1 MAYLLYTLL
10 VTFKYKNMNLKEKI
24 EKAGIENCMFLTPM
38 RPIRTYFGLISLT
51 SSSDPEI
58 IVPAK
63 ITEERYKLKDNYK
76 ITLKSV
82 YDGFG
87 SNHFYISDLE
97 SLIKSGTIEFF
108 VRS

>member
-1 MAYLLYTLL
+1 
-10 VTFKYKNMNLKEKI
+10 MNLKEKI
-24 EKAGIENCMFLTPM
+24 EKAGIENCMFLIPM
-38 RPIRTYFGLISLT
+38 RPVRTYFGLISLT

-87 SNHFYISDLE
+87 SDHFYISDLE
-97 SLIKSGTIEFF
+97 SLIESGTIEFF

>member
-1 MAYLLYTLL
+1 
-10 VTFKYKNMNLKEKI
+10 MNLKEKI
-24 EKAGIENCMFLTPM
+24 ENAGIENCMFLVPM
-38 RPIRTYFGLISLT
+38 RPVRTYFGLISLT

-58 IVPAK
+58 VVPAK

-87 SNHFYISDLE
+87 SDHFYISDLE
-97 SLIKSGTIEFF
+97 ILIKSGTIEFF
-108 VRS
+108 VRA

>member
-1 MAYLLYTLL
+1 MD
-10 VTFKYKNMNLKEKI
+10 LKEKI
-24 EKAGIENCMFLTPM
+24 EKVGIENCMFLIPM
-38 RPIRTYFGLISLT
+38 RPVRTYFGLISLT

-58 IVPAK
+58 VVPAK

-87 SNHFYISDLE
+87 SDHFYMSDLE

>member
-1 MAYLLYTLL
+1 
-10 VTFKYKNMNLKEKI
+10 MNLKEKI
-24 EKAGIENCMFLTPM
+24 EKAGIENCMFLVPM
-38 RPIRTYFGLISLT
+38 RPVRTYFGLISLT

-76 ITLKSV
+76 ISLKSV
-82 YDGFG
+82 YDSFG
-87 SNHFYISDLE
+87 KEHYYVSDLE
-97 SLIKSGTIEFF
+97 SLISSGTIEFF

>member
-1 MAYLLYTLL
+1 MD
-10 VTFKYKNMNLKEKI
+10 LKEKI
-24 EKAGIENCMFLTPM
+24 EKVGIENCMFLIPM
-38 RPIRTYFGLISLT
+38 RPVRTYFGLISLT

-87 SNHFYISDLE
+87 SDHFYISDLE
-97 SLIKSGTIEFF
+97 SLISSGTIEFF

>member
-1 MAYLLYTLL
+1 
-10 VTFKYKNMNLKEKI
+10 MNLKEKI
-24 EKAGIENCMFLTPM
+24 ESAGIENCMFLVPM
-38 RPIRTYFGLISLT
+38 RPVRTYFGLISLT
-51 SSSDPEI
+51 SSSDTEI

-87 SNHFYISDLE
+87 SDHFYISDLE

>member
-1 MAYLLYTLL
+1 
-10 VTFKYKNMNLKEKI
+10 MNLKEKI
-24 EKAGIENCMFLTPM
+24 ENAGIENCMFLVPM
-38 RPIRTYFGLISLT
+38 RPVRTYFGLISLT

-76 ITLKSV
+76 ISLKSI
-82 YDGFG
+82 YDIFG
-87 SNHFYISDLE
+87 KEHYYVSDLE
-97 SLIKSGTIEFF
+97 SLISSGTIEFY

>member
-1 MAYLLYTLL
+1 MD
-10 VTFKYKNMNLKEKI
+10 LKEKI
-24 EKAGIENCMFLTPM
+24 EKVGIGNCMFLVPM
-38 RPIRTYFGLISLT
+38 RPVRTYFGLISWT
-51 SSSDPEI
+51 SSSDSEI

-76 ITLKSV
+76 ITLKSI

-87 SNHFYISDLE
+87 KDHYYISDLE
-97 SLIKSGTIEFF
+97 NLISSGTVEFF

>member
-1 MAYLLYTLL
+1 
-10 VTFKYKNMNLKEKI
+10 MNLKEKI
-24 EKAGIENCMFLTPM
+24 ENAGIENCMFLVPM
-38 RPIRTYFGLISLT
+38 RPVRTYFGLISLT

-58 IVPAK
+58 IVPSK
-63 ITEERYKLKDNYK
+63 VTEERYKLDDNYK

-87 SNHFYISDLE
+87 REHYYISDLE
-97 SLIKSGTIEFF
+97 SLISSGTIEFF

>member
-1 MAYLLYTLL
+1 
-10 VTFKYKNMNLKEKI
+10 MNLKEKI
-24 EKAGIENCMFLTPM
+24 EKAGIEKCMFLVPM
-38 RPIRTYFGLISLT
+38 RPVRTYFGLISLT

-82 YDGFG
+82 YDSFG
-87 SNHFYISDLE
+87 KEHYYVSDLE
-97 SLIKSGTIEFF
+97 SLISSGTIEFF

>member
-1 MAYLLYTLL
+1 
-10 VTFKYKNMNLKEKI
+10 
-24 EKAGIENCMFLTPM
+24 MFLTPM
-38 RPIRTYFGLISLT
+38 RPVRTYFGLISLT

-58 IVPAK
+58 VVPAK

>member
-1 MAYLLYTLL
+1 
-10 VTFKYKNMNLKEKI
+10 MNLKEKI
-24 EKAGIENCMFLTPM
+24 ENAGIDNCMFLVPM
-38 RPIRTYFGLISLT
+38 RPVRTYFSLISLT

-87 SNHFYISDLE
+87 YDHFYISDLE